1 MWVIFKV
8 LLNLLQYCFYLVF
21 WPWDMWDLSFPTRD
35 QTSTHWIGRWHLNHH
50 QSPLKTLIFF
60 TVLEA
65 SQVMTAHP
73 PSTVSVLLL
82 NLWEL
87 EYCLLHFLKE
97 SKTNNLSNGVLESE
111 SYQVLKKK
119 LLLLLIEIASKG
131 GIFFFFQIFYRD
143 HMEMVR
149 KQW

>member
-21 WPWDMWDLSFPTRD
+21 WPWDMWDLSFPARD
-35 QTSTHWIGRWHLNHH
+35 QTSTRWIGRWHLNHH
-50 QSPLKTLIFF
+50 QRPLTTLIFF
-60 TVLEA
+60 TFLEA
-65 SQVMTAHP
+65 SQGMTAHP

-97 SKTNNLSNGVLESE
+97 SKTNNLSNGVLDSE

-119 LLLLLIEIASKG
+119 IATAPYRNCKWRRD
-131 GIFFFFQIFYRD
+131 FFFSDIL
-143 HMEMVR
+143 
-149 KQW
+149 